1 MRLLWVGGSSHR
13 VSWAADLRHA
23 CSWLQTTGMG
33 GNAGVDET
41 MPDDFCNSPASERRA
56 RACAGMSMH
65 IHIADGMSTYN
76 TSADGVSIHIR
87 IADGISIQIGMADG
101 MSIHI
106 W

>member
-1 MRLLWVGGSSHR
+1 MRLLSVGGSSHR

-23 CSWLQTTGMG
+23 CSWLQTTGM
-33 GNAGVDET
+33 AGMQTLTEQCPT
-41 MPDDFCNSPASERRA
+41 TFAIRRPVSAA

-87 IADGISIQIGMADG
+87 IADGISIQIGIADG
-101 MSIHI
+101 MSVHI